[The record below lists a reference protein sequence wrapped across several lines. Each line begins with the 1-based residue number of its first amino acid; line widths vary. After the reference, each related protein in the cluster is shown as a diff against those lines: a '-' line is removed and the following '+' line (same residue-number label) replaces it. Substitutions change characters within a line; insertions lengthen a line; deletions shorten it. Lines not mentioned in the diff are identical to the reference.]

1 MNEERKVNLEG
12 IFYNEDGTFIPQTDN
27 HGNIDRELAYL
38 RNTYMESEKKYFEHL
53 LTIDSIRK
61 RFFECFDKDSN
72 TLLIQAKNIQE
83 QLEIGNVETKEE
95 LEQMKLMTPEE
106 LDKFHMYKLE
116 CEEGLMCLLFAA
128 ARDKVKILELIKT
141 YEEENSI
148 SRAR

>member
-27 HGNIDRELAYL
+27 HGNIDGELAYL

-72 TLLIQAKNIQE
+72 ALLIQAKKIQE

-116 CEEGLMCLLFAA
+116 CAEGLMCLLFAA
-128 ARDKVKILELIKT
+128 ARDKVRILELVKE
-141 YEEENSI
+141 YDEENSV
-148 SRAR
+148 SRTR